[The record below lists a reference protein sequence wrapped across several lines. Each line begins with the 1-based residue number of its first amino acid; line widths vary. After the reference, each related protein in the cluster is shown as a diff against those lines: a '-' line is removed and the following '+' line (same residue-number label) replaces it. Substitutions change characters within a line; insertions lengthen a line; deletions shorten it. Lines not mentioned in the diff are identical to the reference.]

1 MTARKMRADVPTR
14 PANTIREKAQMQSTE
29 QLAFNSTG
37 EFAAHRR
44 RAYEIPADLP
54 PEKARIK
61 LRAEVENSL
70 RDICGNLP
78 TGEFD
83 RIVAEV
89 TATTLK
95 YRGHERRRTYERQS
109 LAGYVPG
116 VTVTAALMVSAM
128 QSVQKF
134 LQLETLP
141 LR

>member
-1 MTARKMRADVPTR
+1 
-14 PANTIREKAQMQSTE
+14 MQTE

-37 EFAAHRR
+37 EFAAQLR
-44 RAYEIPADLP
+44 RAYEIPADVP

-70 RDICGNLP
+70 RDICGHLP

-83 RIVAEV
+83 RIVADV
-89 TATTLK
+89 TATAMK
-95 YRGHERRRTYERQS
+95 YRGREKRRPCPQRQS

-116 VTVTAALMVSAM
+116 VTVTAALVVSAM